1 MTEQM
6 TPIPEA
12 GSGRRELKKESSGWA
27 RLAVA
32 SMVCAV
38 AALGLSATAL
48 WMTMPRQE
56 EAPPAPVEAEE
67 SSAAPV
73 TEYLTYKN
81 HQLPIETALPVNGWT
96 QADFSRDE
104 QGWLRGGDALTG
116 VDVSTHQGEID
127 WQKVADSG
135 VDFAIIRAGYR
146 GYGQEG
152 KLLQDENFEQNIR
165 GALNAGLD
173 VGVYFFSQAI
183 SPEEARQ
190 EANFVLAVLK
200 ETELQMPVVFDWE
213 YVSADARTGN
223 MDRRTL
229 TDCALTFCQVME
241 DAGYE
246 VMLYFNQ
253 HLAQDFLILEELLA
267 YDFWLAMYTDEMTCP
282 YRIRMWQYTEEGSV
296 PGISGN
302 VDINLWLE

>member
-1 MTEQM
+1 MKVDEY
-6 TPIPEA
+6 A
-12 GSGRRELKKESSGWA
+12 REN
-27 RLAVA
+27 LA
-32 SMVCAV
+32 
-38 AALGLSATAL
+38 AA
-48 WMTMPRQE
+48 
-56 EAPPAPVEAEE
+56 
-67 SSAAPV
+67 AA
-73 TEYLTYKN
+73 
-81 HQLPIETALPVNGWT
+81 
-96 QADFSRDE
+96 
-104 QGWLRGGDALTG
+104 
-116 VDVSTHQGEID
+116 
-127 WQKVADSG
+127 
-135 VDFAIIRAGYR
+135 
-146 GYGQEG
+146 
-152 KLLQDENFEQNIR
+152 
-165 GALNAGLD
+165 AGLD

>member
-1 MTEQM
+1 MAKKKKKRMT
-6 TPIPEA
+6 
-12 GSGRRELKKESSGWA
+12 KKQRKQLW
-27 RLAVA
+27 
-32 SMVCAV
+32 
-38 AALGLSATAL
+38 LGLLATAL
-48 WMTMPRQE
+48 GMAVLLVLAIGLPEQPTSLPPETTAAVE
-56 EAPPAPVEAEE
+56 ETTVPPEPTLPSNPYGPEDFQYDGD
-67 SSAAPV
+67 
-73 TEYLTYKN
+73 YLTCVSG
-81 HQLPIETALPVNGWT
+81 E
-96 QADFSRDE
+96 SRL
-104 QGWLRGGDALTG
+104 GI
-116 VDVSTHQGEID
+116 DVSSHQGAVD
-127 WQKVADSG
+127 WVQVKEAG
-135 VDFAIIRAGYR
+135 VEFAMIRLGYR
-146 GYGQEG
+146 GYGSG
-152 KLLQDENFEQNIR
+152 VMKVDEYARENL
-165 GALNAGLD
+165 AAAAAAGLD

>member
-1 MTEQM
+1 MAKKKKKRMT
-6 TPIPEA
+6 
-12 GSGRRELKKESSGWA
+12 KKQRKQLWLGLLA
-27 RLAVA
+27 TVLGMAVLLVLAVGLPEQPT
-32 SMVCAV
+32 SMPPETTAAV
-38 AALGLSATAL
+38 
-48 WMTMPRQE
+48 E
-56 EAPPAPVEAEE
+56 ETTVPPEPTLPSNPYGPEDFQYDGN
-67 SSAAPV
+67 
-73 TEYLTYKN
+73 YLTCVSG
-81 HQLPIETALPVNGWT
+81 E
-96 QADFSRDE
+96 SRL
-104 QGWLRGGDALTG
+104 GI
-116 VDVSTHQGEID
+116 DVSSHQGEVD
-127 WQKVADSG
+127 WDQVKEAG
-135 VDFAIIRAGYR
+135 IEFAMIRLGYR
-146 GYGQEG
+146 GYGSG
-152 KLLQDENFEQNIR
+152 VMKVDEY
-165 GALNAGLD
+165 ALENLAAAAAAGLD

-282 YRIRMWQYTEEGSV
+282 YRIQMWQYTEEGSV